1 MLNIKGKL
9 FLAPM
14 AGFTDKVFR
23 SLCSRFGADV
33 TVTEMVSAKAI
44 TMGSQKTKELISF
57 SEDEKIK
64 GVQIF
69 GSDPHVM
76 AEAVKIIQD
85 EFEYDFIDINMG
97 CPVPKVVKS
106 GEGSAL
112 MKNPSLAAKIV
123 EEVAK
128 VSRKPVSV
136 KIRKGFDEENINA
149 PEFAC
154 IMQESGASFI
164 TVHGR
169 TRTQMY
175 SGKADWEIIKM
186 VKEKV
191 KIPVVANGDIV
202 DFESAKKAYEITEAD
217 SIMIGRAAL
226 GNPWVFLQIKEGFE
240 NGQVTTRVLPHE
252 KVKVAIEFF
261 RQLCTEKSEKMAVL
275 EARKHLS
282 FFIKGIENAAKIR
295 DKINRIDNA
304 EILISYLEQLKAEL
318 EQKLKKVDNIL

>member
-191 KIPVVANGDIV
+191 TLPVVANGDIV

-240 NGQVTTRVLPHE
+240 KGYVETKVLPHM
-252 KVKVAIEFF
+252 KIRVAIEFF
-261 RQLCTEKSEKMAVL
+261 TQLCSEKGDKMAVL

-282 FFIKGIENAAKIR
+282 FFVKGIENAAKIR
-295 DKINRIDNA
+295 DKINRINNA
-304 EILISYLEQLKAEL
+304 TELLEFLKEL
-318 EQKLKKVDNIL
+318 ASSLEKKESFVDNIL

>member
-1 MLNIKGKL
+1 MLNITRKL

-14 AGFTDKVFR
+14 AGFTDKTFR
-23 SLCSRFGADV
+23 SLCSRFGADA

-44 TMGSQKTKELISF
+44 TMGNKKTKDLISF

-69 GSDPHVM
+69 GSEPDVM

-112 MKNPSLAAKIV
+112 MKNPSLASKIV
-123 EEVAK
+123 EAVAK

-149 PEFAC
+149 PEFAY

-175 SGKADWEIIKM
+175 SGKADWQIIEK

-191 KIPVVANGDIV
+191 SIPVIANGDIV
-202 DFESAKKAYEITEAD
+202 DFESAKKVYEVTGAD
-217 SIMIGRAAL
+217 AIMIGRAAL

-240 NGQVTTRVLPHE
+240 KGHVETKVLPYE
-252 KVKVAIEFF
+252 KIQVAIEFF
-261 RQLCTEKSEKMAVL
+261 KTLCLEKGEKIAVL

-282 FFIKGIENAAKIR
+282 FFVKGIENATKIR
-295 DKINRIDNA
+295 EKINRIDDA
-304 EILISYLEQLKAEL
+304 EALVLYLEQLKAEL

>member
-1 MLNIKGKL
+1 MLDIKGKI

-23 SLCSRFGADV
+23 GLCARFGADV
-33 TVTEMVSAKAI
+33 TVTEMVSSKALVL
-44 TMGSQKTKELISF
+44 GSIKTKELISF
-57 SEDEKIK
+57 SDEEQIK
-64 GVQIF
+64 GIQIF
-69 GSDPHVM
+69 GSDPEIM
-76 AEAVKIIQD
+76 AESVKILQD

-112 MKNPSLAAKIV
+112 MKNPSLAARIV

-136 KIRKGFDEENINA
+136 KIRKGFDENSVNA
-149 PEFAC
+149 PEFAY
-154 IMQESGASFI
+154 IMQESGACFI

-175 SGKADWEIIKM
+175 SGKADWEIIRK
-186 VKEKV
+186 VKERL

-202 DFESAKKAYEITEAD
+202 DFESAKRVYELTGAD

-226 GNPWVFLQIKEGFE
+226 GNPWVFLQIKEGFK
-240 NGQVTTRVLPHE
+240 NGQVTTKVLPCE
-252 KVKVAIEFF
+252 KIKVAIEFF
-261 RQLCTEKSEKMAVL
+261 RALCAEKGDRMAVL

-282 FFIKGIENAAKIR
+282 FFVKGIENAAKIR
-295 DKINRIDNA
+295 DKINRIDDA
-304 EILISYLEQLKAEL
+304 KTMLEYLEKLKEEL
-318 EQKLKKVDNIL
+318 EHRSVRVDNIL

>member
-175 SGKADWEIIKM
+175 SGKADWEIIK
-186 VKEKV
+186 
-191 KIPVVANGDIV
+191 
-202 DFESAKKAYEITEAD
+202 
-217 SIMIGRAAL
+217 
-226 GNPWVFLQIKEGFE
+226 W
-240 NGQVTTRVLPHE
+240 
-252 KVKVAIEFF
+252 
-261 RQLCTEKSEKMAVL
+261 
-275 EARKHLS
+275 
-282 FFIKGIENAAKIR
+282 
-295 DKINRIDNA
+295 
-304 EILISYLEQLKAEL
+304 
-318 EQKLKKVDNIL
+318 

>member
-14 AGFTDKVFR
+14 AGFTDRTFR
-23 SLCSRFGADV
+23 SLCGKFGADV
-33 TVTEMVSAKAI
+33 TITEMVSAKAI

-57 SEDEKIK
+57 SEEEKIK
-64 GVQIF
+64 GVQVF

-123 EEVAK
+123 EEVTK

-149 PEFAC
+149 PEFAY
-154 IMQESGASFI
+154 IMQESGASFV

-175 SGKADWEIIKM
+175 SGKADWEIIRK
-186 VKEKV
+186 VKERV
-191 KIPVVANGDIV
+191 KIPVIANGDIV
-202 DFESAKKAYEITEAD
+202 DFESAKRAYEVTRAD

-226 GNPWVFLQIKEGFE
+226 GNPWLFLQIKEGFKKGYVE
-240 NGQVTTRVLPHE
+240 TKVLPHM
-252 KVKVAIEFF
+252 KIRVAIEFF
-261 RQLCTEKSEKMAVL
+261 TQLCSEKGEKMAVL

-282 FFIKGIENAAKIR
+282 FFVKGIENAAKIR
-295 DKINRIDNA
+295 DKINRMNNA
-304 EILISYLEQLKAEL
+304 EKLLEFLEEL
-318 EQKLKKVDNIL
+318 ESMLEKKESFVDNIL

>member
-202 DFESAKKAYEITEAD
+202 DFESAKKR
-217 SIMIGRAAL
+217 M
-226 GNPWVFLQIKEGFE
+226 K
-240 NGQVTTRVLPHE
+240 
-252 KVKVAIEFF
+252 
-261 RQLCTEKSEKMAVL
+261 
-275 EARKHLS
+275 
-282 FFIKGIENAAKIR
+282 
-295 DKINRIDNA
+295 
-304 EILISYLEQLKAEL
+304 
-318 EQKLKKVDNIL
+318 